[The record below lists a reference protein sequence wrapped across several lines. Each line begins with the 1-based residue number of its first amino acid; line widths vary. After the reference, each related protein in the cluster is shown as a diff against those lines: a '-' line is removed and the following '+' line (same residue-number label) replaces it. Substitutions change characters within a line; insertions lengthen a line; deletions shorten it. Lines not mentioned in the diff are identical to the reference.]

1 MGPLLLLA
9 ALLAG
14 LVASLC
20 LSLLTSFVAYWGP
33 HGGGYFLSGN
43 SALQLSYELA
53 PAPSWAAAGP
63 SSRFLQR
70 SSPPVL
76 LGGAAS
82 LLGAALICVYWVVAI
97 LTGFDLGLAA
107 VCCWIL
113 RRRSSR

>member
-53 PAPSWAAAGP
+53 PALVGGGWTVLALPTEVIGTPSCWGELP
-63 SSRFLQR
+63 VFS
-70 SSPPVL
+70 VL
-76 LGGAAS
+76 L
-82 LLGAALICVYWVVAI
+82 
-97 LTGFDLGLAA
+97 
-107 VCCWIL
+107 
-113 RRRSSR
+113 